1 MTLTN
6 DTQARHTREK
16 LCELEARYET
26 RLQETPADS
35 RVHELTLQSLK
46 RTINQLREELT
57 RYEHAQAT
65 RRSA

>member
-16 LCELEARYET
+16 LQELEARYQT
-26 RLQETPADS
+26 RLRETPDDA

-46 RTINQLREELT
+46 RTINQLHEELT
-57 RYEHAQAT
+57 RYENAQAT